1 MRNTKLITATG
12 YILQKNRISIQIF
25 DYSNVSAAWVN
36 GCLLLLLC
44 NKAIENRF
52 KIAEPYLKARAMPF
66 SG

>member
-1 MRNTKLITATG
+1 M
-12 YILQKNRISIQIF
+12 SIQIF

-52 KIAEPYLKARAMPF
+52 KVAEPYLKARAMPF